1 MENPKQPALAQA
13 SPGFRMKA
21 PENSPAGI
29 YVHVPFCRRKCPYC
43 DFFSITDM
51 RWVDAWQAALLD
63 EIRMAPGFTGPV
75 DTIYFGGGT
84 PSVLDGSRIRTLLE
98 ALYQSFD
105 IDGQAEVTLEANPG
119 TVSRE
124 QLRQYREAGV
134 NRLNFGVQSFNEA
147 ALRFLGRIHSREEAV
162 ATLRRARAAGY
173 DNIGLDLICALPGQT
188 MADWRRD
195 LRAALDFDPGHL
207 SCYLLTYAPGT
218 PLTGQLHQ
226 KKVSPLS
233 EDLCGEMFLTTHDLL
248 TARGYSHYEISNFA
262 RTSAL
267 KSRHNQKY
275 WSHAPY
281 LGLGPA
287 AHSYAGGSRW
297 WNTASVA
304 SYVKAIR
311 AGRTPV
317 AAVEKLTP
325 EQMMIEAI
333 YLGLRRAEGIRVAG
347 FERRFGVDFQQR
359 FADVLKRCRR
369 AGYLELAH
377 GRCALTR
384 EGMLYAD
391 AIAADFTQAV

>member
-1 MENPKQPALAQA
+1 MENLLQPALTEAP
-13 SPGFRMKA
+13 PGYQMTDPGNR
-21 PENSPAGI
+21 PAGI

-51 RWVDAWQAALLD
+51 GFVDAWQAALLD
-63 EIRMAPGFTGPV
+63 EIRMATGFTGPV

-84 PSVLDGSRIRTLLE
+84 PSVLGGSRIRTLLE

-105 IDGQAEVTLEANPG
+105 IDGQAEITLEANPG
-119 TVSRE
+119 TLAPD
-124 QLRQYREAGV
+124 QLLQYREAGV
-134 NRLNFGVQSFNEA
+134 NRLNIGVQSFNA
-147 ALRFLGRIHSREEAV
+147 VALDFLGRIHSGEEAA
-162 ATLRRARAAGY
+162 ATLCRARAAGY
-173 DNIGLDLICALPGQT
+173 ENIGLDLIYALPGQT
-188 MADWRRD
+188 MAHWRQD
-195 LRAALDFDPGHL
+195 LEAALDFDPEHL

-218 PLTGQLHQ
+218 PLSAQLHQ
-226 KKVSPLS
+226 RKFSPLS
-233 EDLCGEMFLTTHDLL
+233 ESLSREMFLATHDCL
-248 TARGYSHYEISNFA
+248 TARGYIHYEISNFA

-311 AGRTPV
+311 AGRAPV
-317 AAVEKLTP
+317 AAAEELTP
-325 EQMMIEAI
+325 EQKMIEAI

-347 FERRFGVDFQQR
+347 FERRFGVDFR
-359 FADVLKRCRR
+359 EHFADVLKRCRR
-369 AGYLELAH
+369 AGYLALAE